1 MQNNAGSVIF
11 SFSHEK
17 ETWRVERMMKVY
29 SCIHE
34 SYHWLISKMD
44 DHEGE
49 LTVTIKKPNK
59 ALADNIAKLWD
70 IQGEVHVE
78 VISE

>member
-17 ETWRVERMMKVY
+17 ETWRVARMMKVY

-34 SYHWLISKMD
+34 SCHWLISKMD

-59 ALADNIAKLWD
+59 DLADNIAKLWD
-70 IQGEVHVE
+70 IQGEVHVK

>member
-1 MQNNAGSVIF
+1 
-11 SFSHEK
+11 
-17 ETWRVERMMKVY
+17 
-29 SCIHE
+29 
-34 SYHWLISKMD
+34 MD

-59 ALADNIAKLWD
+59 DLADNIAKLWD